1 VLIARP
7 PALTAAFAKLEA
19 EVGEFGARLA
29 RSN

>member
-7 PALTAAFAKLEA
+7 QALTAAFEKIEA
-19 EVGEFGARLA
+19 EVGEFGARLF

>member
-7 PALTAAFAKLEA
+7 HALTATFAKIEA